1 MLSCIFR
8 QGIVFVLYYIY
19 RQGIVFVLYCI
30 YRQGIVFALK
40 RHPDG
45 GLNVPPNLSFM
56 DVLCEFVNK
65 LIKQDRRVM

>member
-1 MLSCIFR
+1 MYFQTGYCIC
-8 QGIVFVLYYIY
+8 IVYTGRVYY
-19 RQGIVFVLYCI
+19 LYCI